1 MTLLRLA
8 VERIHSWIIYGVMVL
23 SSAVGIVFLFFTIFQ
38 CQAVACFW
46 NRLLTGC
53 QCLNEDTLIG
63 IVYMYSGVAT
73 ACDFTLGS
81 LPVCMIWRLQMDR
94 QTKLAVSGILGI
106 ACMFVLHADFL
117 TSGPFSNICSSQSE
131 HRCHHS
137 NPIPTFRL

>member
-8 VERIHSWIIYGVMVL
+8 VVRVHSWILYGVMAL

-38 CQAVACFW
+38 CRAVACFW

-53 QCLNEDTLIG
+53 KCINTDTLLG

-81 LPVCMIWRLQMDR
+81 LPIFMIWRLQMDR

-106 ACMFVLHADFL
+106 ACVFVLHSDFL
-117 TSGPFSNICSSQSE
+117 MFGPFSNIVSSQSE
-131 HRCHHS
+131 HRCHCS
-137 NPIPTFRL
+137 NPIFTFCQ